1 MGASDNKSLGTFRL
15 DGIPSAPRGVPQ
27 IEVTFDIDANGILSV
42 TAKDKGS
49 GKEQS
54 ISITGASTLSDSEVD
69 KMVKDA
75 EANASA
81 DKEKREKIDL
91 KNQAETQMGELGDK
105 VDADAKAK
113 LEEKR
118 LKLKEATEK
127 DDYDAMKT
135 LLEELQQELYTV
147 GASVYQQ
154 AGAEAGA
161 APGGDSGATPGGGSG
176 SGESGDD
183 VIDAE
188 FTESK

>member
-1 MGASDNKSLGTFRL
+1 
-15 DGIPSAPRGVPQ
+15 
-27 IEVTFDIDANGILSV
+27 
-42 TAKDKGS
+42 
-49 GKEQS
+49 
-54 ISITGASTLSDSEVD
+54 
-69 KMVKDA
+69 
-75 EANASA
+75 
-81 DKEKREKIDL
+81 
-91 KNQAETQMGELGDK
+91 MGELGDK

-161 APGGDSGATPGGGSG
+161 SPDGEADPGTGAAGSTG
-176 SGESGDD
+176 ASDD

>member
-1 MGASDNKSLGTFRL
+1 MG
-15 DGIPSAPRGVPQ
+15 
-27 IEVTFDIDANGILSV
+27 
-42 TAKDKGS
+42 
-49 GKEQS
+49 
-54 ISITGASTLSDSEVD
+54 
-69 KMVKDA
+69 
-75 EANASA
+75 SA

-91 KNQAETQMGELGDK
+91 KNQAETLVYHAEKQMGELGDK

-154 AGAEAGA
+154 EGAAAGAPGADAGA
-161 APGGDSGATPGGGSG
+161 NAGGGAA
-176 SGESGDD
+176 DD

-188 FTESK
+188 FTETK